1 MNRKYFFFKNK
12 RDRFY
17 TFHNVLGSCLGTGI
31 VEQFS
36 KKDLKKA
43 LAKSDLPRHVSVE
56 SEEMPNGVGEINA
69 SNNNNMNTITSSAI
83 NTNDV
88 TLETNLEVDQSQI
101 STTL

>member
-1 MNRKYFFFKNK
+1 
-12 RDRFY
+12 
-17 TFHNVLGSCLGTGI
+17 VLGSCLGTGI

-56 SEEMPNGVGEINA
+56 SEEMPNGVGEN
-69 SNNNNMNTITSSAI
+69 NNNNMSTITSSAI

>member
-1 MNRKYFFFKNK
+1 
-12 RDRFY
+12 
-17 TFHNVLGSCLGTGI
+17 VLGSCLGTGI

-56 SEEMPNGVGEINA
+56 SEEIPNGVGEINA
-69 SNNNNMNTITSSAI
+69 SNNNMSTITSSAI

>member
-1 MNRKYFFFKNK
+1 M
-12 RDRFY
+12 
-17 TFHNVLGSCLGTGI
+17 LGSCLGTGI

-56 SEEMPNGVGEINA
+56 SEEIPNGVGEINA
-69 SNNNNMNTITSSAI
+69 SNNNMSTITSSAI

>member
-1 MNRKYFFFKNK
+1 M
-12 RDRFY
+12 
-17 TFHNVLGSCLGTGI
+17 LGSCLGTGI

-56 SEEMPNGVGEINA
+56 SEEMPNGVGEN
-69 SNNNNMNTITSSAI
+69 NNNNMSTITSSAI